1 MVPIRSALRNRWWT
15 LAWAAG
21 ILWTAVS
28 FAGSEGKSLVDAA
41 NTQDNNAAQASA
53 LLAEDQ

>member
-1 MVPIRSALRNRWWT
+1 MIPTRFALRNRWWT

-21 ILWTAVS
+21 IIWTAVS
-28 FAGSEGKSLVDAA
+28 FAGGEGKSLVDAA
-41 NTQDNNAAQASA
+41 NAQDGNAAQNSA

>member
-1 MVPIRSALRNRWWT
+1 MVSTRLALRNRWWT

-28 FAGSEGKSLVDAA
+28 FAGGTGKSVVDPA
-41 NTQDNNAAQASA
+41 NAQDGNAGDASE
-53 LLAEDQ
+53 LLSGMQ